1 MRVEIATPS
10 GPAVADID
18 RPRTVATALLVL
30 THGAG
35 GGVESADVNAVRGA
49 ALKAGIAVVRLVQPY
64 RVAGRSAPPAAT
76 DKQDE
81 AWLAAVAAI
90 RRRRGFGPLPLIVG
104 GRSNGARAAC
114 RTAAASGAVGV
125 VALAFPVHP
134 PGKPEVTRLPEL
146 DGAGVPV
153 LVVQGDRDPF
163 GMPPAARGRE
173 LLVIPGAGHSLN
185 RELPTIAA
193 AVTRFVTT
201 VAARANVEA

>member
-10 GPAVADID
+10 GPAFADID
-18 RPRTVATALLVL
+18 RPRTAATALLVL

-35 GGVESADVNAVRGA
+35 GGVESADVTAVRGA

-81 AWLAAVAAI
+81 AWLAAVAVI
-90 RRRRGFGPLPLIVG
+90 RRRRGFGALPLIVG
-104 GRSNGARAAC
+104 GRSNGARVAC
-114 RTAAASGAVGV
+114 RTARASGASGV

-134 PGKPEVTRLPEL
+134 PGKPDVTRLPEL
-146 DGAGVPV
+146 DGAGLPV

-163 GMPPAARGRE
+163 GMPPVAKGRE

-193 AVTRFVTT
+193 AVTRFVTS
-201 VAARANVEA
+201 VAARANVKA